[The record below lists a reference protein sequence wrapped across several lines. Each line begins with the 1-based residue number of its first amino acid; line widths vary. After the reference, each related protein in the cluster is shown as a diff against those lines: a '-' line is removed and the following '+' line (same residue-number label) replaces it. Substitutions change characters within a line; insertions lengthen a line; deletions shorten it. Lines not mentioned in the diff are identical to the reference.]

1 MKRASTWL
9 AWIVTIAVAAIAAL
23 NWSLLSRLE
32 TVNLGVVDV
41 QLPLGLTLLAVAA
54 VLAALFFV
62 ASLQQTIGSLL
73 ETRKLLRDM
82 QRVQELA
89 DKAELSRLESLQQ
102 SMNDEFTRVH
112 QRLDALRATPASA
125 VLPAIAAPKAW

>member
-9 AWIVTIAVAAIAAL
+9 AWIVAALVAAIAGL
-23 NWSLLSRLE
+23 NWSLLSRLD
-32 TVNLGVVDV
+32 TVNLGVTDV
-41 QLPLGLTLLAVAA
+41 QLPLGLTLLGVAA

-73 ETRKLLRDM
+73 ETRKLLREM

-89 DKAELSRLESLQQ
+89 DKAELSRLESLHQLM
-102 SMNDEFTRVH
+102 SDEFGRVH
-112 QRLDALRATPASA
+112 QRLDALKAAPAAS
-125 VLPAIAAPKAW
+125 LPALAAPKDW